1 LNFNQNIKK
10 KKSSEK
16 KTSKE
21 SKLSATR
28 KHFKSSMILKGIINK
43 LKRRIKKRKVKIKK
57 MNNNK
62 NRCYVNKKRNLKQR
76 K

>member
-1 LNFNQNIKK
+1 
-10 KKSSEK
+10 
-16 KTSKE
+16 
-21 SKLSATR
+21 
-28 KHFKSSMILKGIINK
+28 MILKGIINK